1 MVKLT
6 SIIFDFDNTLVKS
19 HINFPELK
27 IAMAQLARSV
37 GLDFGVDEEIPHKYT
52 AGQMIIEAEAFDK
65 SKDTNLV
72 VNLWNLV
79 EEHERKGMENLTID
93 DEVFTMLDFLLEEKY
108 TVTLLTNNSRKPTLE
123 VIKKYDMEKYF
134 QLIVAREDVLKMKPD
149 KEGIELILNKLS
161 LKRNETVFI
170 GDSWVDG
177 QAAKNANVLFIL
189 FRDELLSEEKYDI
202 IIWQHVKTMSDLVEL
217 LKKNNN

>member
-19 HINFPELK
+19 HINFPKMK
-27 IAMAQLARSV
+27 IAMAHVARSV

-52 AGQMIIEAEAFDK
+52 AGQMITEAEAFDK
-65 SKDTNLV
+65 DSKLNLV
-72 VNLWNLV
+72 ADLWKLV

-93 DEVFTMLDFLLEEKY
+93 DEVFLMLDFLLEEKY
-108 TVTLLTNNSRKPTLE
+108 TVTLLTNNSREPTLE
-123 VIKKYDMEKYF
+123 VLKKYDMEKYF
-134 QLIVAREDVLKMKPD
+134 QLIIAREDVTKMKPD
-149 KEGIELILNKLS
+149 KEGIDLILNKLS
-161 LKRNETVFI
+161 LDRDQSVFI

-177 QAAKNANVLFIL
+177 QAAKNADVLFIL

-202 IIWQHVKTMSDLVEL
+202 TIWQHIKTMNELVEI
-217 LKKNNN
+217 LKKN